1 MDKSERVQWL
11 QNYTVLQDLSV
22 ETLNALAE
30 KIQVQTVGKNYRLAL
45 EDTPPKALYILYS
58 GHLEAYHST
67 QSSMVRVVNLL
78 PGATLH
84 LPEILLDQDTPQTLV
99 TLDECEIWTL
109 EREQVEAITQAYPEL
124 KSLVSRQLV
133 TEWTT
138 VSSQLRYEQDRQV
151 ELRPFLVTRI
161 RRGIIGTSRYAQ
173 RLRQN
178 IKTATGDR
186 APVLIF
192 GEPGVNKDNVAALI
206 HFGSS
211 LRREPMIK
219 IDCATLE
226 ISGAKLFGRLGG
238 KPGLLHWLG
247 QGTLLFNNVHELPV
261 ALQEKIYALITTG
274 QYEPLPSTDS
284 SSTPAASTT
293 TAQARFILVS
303 ESVLPWLEQSSP
315 NKNDPLTRI
324 KVPPLRVRK
333 ADLSA
338 QANYYLKLYCRAK
351 GLDRP
356 RITAK
361 ALRSLQAYDFPGNL
375 TELEGL
381 IQRAVIQ
388 AECASELTEEVFWG
402 GGSKSQRFR
411 QNLLNA
417 YPWLRQFLRSPWW
430 PDRLNYWLVAPL
442 FAVVVAL
449 LFLGPQTRDS
459 NIALNLFW
467 AWWWPVVL
475 IIYPFLGR
483 IWCAVC
489 PFMIY
494 GEITQ
499 KLSLWLWPRE
509 LLPWPRR
516 RAERW
521 GRWVLFGGFALILLW
536 EELWELENTAY
547 LSAWL
552 LLIITG
558 GAIVGS
564 LIFERRFWCRYVCPI
579 GGMNGMFAKLSMTEL
594 RARQGVC
601 SASCTTYQCYKGGP
615 EKGEGQE
622 TLGCPIY
629 SHPAQLQDNRDCVL
643 CMTCLKACPH
653 RSVEFNL
660 RPPGIELWTTHK
672 ASIQEVCL
680 LFLLWGAV
688 GLHHLPDIEAWL
700 GIRLHLDISL
710 HLDSFYW
717 HGLVAIASLFIPGAI
732 AFLGYG
738 VMRLLGRSQKY
749 PSFTDLAYGFLPMVL
764 ASNLAHYL
772 HLGLTEAGRVAPVT
786 LATFGYSS
794 VSAPVA
800 VAHPAVIAFLQAVV
814 LIVGFWLSVFVTQ
827 KIGKRSL
834 GQLLPLHLVTLA
846 IGFFYWQLIL

>member
-1 MDKSERVQWL
+1 MDIAKRIQWL
-11 QNYTVLQDLSV
+11 QTYTVLQALSPEV
-22 ETLNALAE
+22 LNAFAKKLH
-30 KIQVQTVGKNYRLAL
+30 VQTVGKNYRLAL
-45 EDTPPKALYILYS
+45 EDTVPKALYILHS

-67 QSSMVRVVNLL
+67 QASMVRVVNLL

-84 LPEILLDQDTPQTLV
+84 LPEILLEQDTPRTLV

-109 EREQVEAITQAYPEL
+109 EREQVEAIAQAHPEL
-124 KSLVSRQLV
+124 KSLVSRTLV
-133 TEWTT
+133 SEWMT
-138 VSSQLRYEQDRQV
+138 VSAQLRYEQDRQV

-161 RRGIIGTSRYAQ
+161 QRGIIGTSRYAQ
-173 RLRQN
+173 RLRQAT
-178 IKTATGDR
+178 KTAAGDR

-192 GEPGVNKDNVAALI
+192 GEPGLNKDNVAALI
-206 HFGSS
+206 HFGSP

-219 IDCATLE
+219 IDCATIE
-226 ISGAKLFGRLGG
+226 MSGAKLFGRLGG
-238 KPGLLHWLG
+238 KLGLLHWLD
-247 QGTLLFNNVHELPV
+247 QGTLLFNNLHELNP
-261 ALQEKIYALITTG
+261 ALQKKVHTLITTG
-274 QYEPLPSTDS
+274 QYTPSLANESLAIAPSPPQTV
-284 SSTPAASTT
+284 TT
-293 TAQARFILVS
+293 QARFILIS
-303 ESVLPWLEQSSP
+303 ERVLPWLETSFP
-315 NKNDPLTRI
+315 DDNPLIQI

-333 ADLSA
+333 ADLAA
-338 QANYYLKLYCRAK
+338 QTHYYLKRFCRTK
-351 GLDRP
+351 GLKRP
-356 RITAK
+356 RITNE

-381 IQRAVIQ
+381 IQRAVNQ
-388 AECASELTEEVFWG
+388 ADCASELTEEVFWG

-417 YPWLRQFLRSPWW
+417 YPWLRSWLRSPWW
-430 PDRLNYWLVAPL
+430 PDRLNYGLVAPL

-475 IIYPFLGR
+475 IIFPFLGR

-499 KLSLWLWPRE
+499 TLSLWLWPRQ

-516 RAERW
+516 LAERW
-521 GRWVLFGGFALILLW
+521 GRWSLFGGFALILLW
-536 EELWELENTAY
+536 EELWDLENTAY

-552 LLIITG
+552 LLLITG

-564 LIFERRFWCRYVCPI
+564 LVFERRFWCRYVCPI
-579 GGMNGMFAKLSMTEL
+579 GGMNGLFAKLSMTEL
-594 RARQGVC
+594 RAQQGIC

-660 RPPGIELWTTHK
+660 RPPGIELWTTHN
-672 ASIQEVCL
+672 ASSSEVCL

-688 GLHHLPDIEAWL
+688 GLHHLPGIETWL
-700 GIRLHLDISL
+700 GTSL
-710 HLDSFYW
+710 HLEQFYW
-717 HGLVAIASLFIPGAI
+717 HGGVAIAALFIPGAI
-732 AFLGYG
+732 ALLGYG
-738 VMRLLGRSQKY
+738 VMHLISRNSKHLSL
-749 PSFTDLAYGFLPMVL
+749 TDLAYGFLPMVL

-772 HLGLTEAGRVAPVT
+772 HLGLTEAGRVVPVT
-786 LATFGYSS
+786 LATFGYSAL
-794 VSAPVA
+794 SAPVA
-800 VAHPAVIAFLQAVV
+800 VAHPAVIAFLQGVV
-814 LIVGFWLSVFVTQ
+814 LIIGFWLSVFVTQ
-827 KIGKRSL
+827 KIGRQSL

-846 IGFFYWQLIL
+846 IGIFYWQLMV